1 MSKSSTSAS
10 TSWNL
15 RTAGVGAVVWV
26 AALLL
31 APSVLDLYRQGLAIT
46 VGTNAL
52 LAMGLVLLTGL
63 AGQFSLAQAAFFGIG
78 AYGSALLTV
87 DYGWS
92 PVAALVASAA
102 VCMVVALAIG
112 RPIFRLRGHYL
123 AMGTLALTEIFYQ
136 LVNNLEITGGA
147 SGFGGIQNFSVLGF
161 AFDDLRSQLWLVWGI
176 LGIALWACL
185 HITKGREGRAL
196 RAIKGHEAAAASC
209 GVNVTWSK
217 TRILAAS
224 ALLGSV
230 AGSVYAHQILYVN
243 PPPFGTSVAI
253 NILAI
258 TVLGGLASPWGAIV
272 GAVAFQLITQ
282 FIEAWLPSVFGEE
295 AVGAGEA
302 LAFGIILVLVLVLRP
317 DGIVG
322 AFGSVKDSVLRR
334 FGGSDSAA
342 DLDVLVTTSVVADD
356 SASRPIAGEG
366 VVLEA
371 RGLTKRFGGVT
382 AVDAVD
388 LYVHERE
395 ILAVIGP
402 NGAGKST
409 LQNLLSGNLLPTS
422 GEVLLRGEVVTGRPA
437 HQVARRGVARTFQTP
452 SLFGDMTVRE
462 NILTGAYVRGK
473 VGLVRS
479 AIPTPGAIREER
491 SIGSEVDRIIDEL
504 GLRPLAAQR
513 ADALSLG
520 QQKTVELARAF
531 ARRPDVLLLD
541 EPGAGLNKLE
551 KQQLAQALRTLQA
564 AGLSMVL
571 IEHDMEFVMSLADR
585 VHVLDFGKTL
595 CVGLPHEVQ
604 KNPQVIAAYLGVED
618 IGDVAEVALP

>member
-356 SASRPIAGEG
+356 SASRPIVGEG

>member
-1 MSKSSTSAS
+1 M
-10 TSWNL
+10 

-176 LGIALWACL
+176 LGVALWACL

-322 AFGSVKDSVLRR
+322 AFGSVKDYVLRR

-356 SASRPIAGEG
+356 SASRPIVGEG

-491 SIGSEVDRIIDEL
+491 SIGSEVDRIINEL
-504 GLRPLAAQR
+504 GLRSVAAQR